1 MENNIYYHITSI
13 KKMNVGDVLHFEN
26 EYNNFYN
33 ELISI
38 KHFNNNKND
47 ANEIMT
53 DLFSKK
59 KLTFDSISDFKT
71 VYNTVSDDSFILRE
85 LIFEEVRKKYYPN
98 CPSRFKCMFI
108 LKTKEEVDEW
118 LNIFKRTKNK
128 PLQIVKLKL
137 DGNVFLGN
145 ANFILRKNNSIIDK
159 ISAAKSYWSGDK
171 TKLIPEYLFL
181 GTATVIEVMNI
192 DE

>member
-1 MENNIYYHITSI
+1 
-13 KKMNVGDVLHFEN
+13 MNVGDVFYFGN

-33 ELISI
+33 ELINI
-38 KHFNNNKND
+38 KHFNNNKKD
-47 ANEIMT
+47 ANEIMA

-59 KLTFDSISDFKT
+59 NLTFSSINDFKT

-85 LIFEEVRKKYYPN
+85 LIFEEIRKRYYPD
-98 CPSRFKCMFI
+98 CPSRFKCMFV
-108 LKTKEEVDEW
+108 LKTSEEADEW
-118 LNIFKRTKNK
+118 LNIFKRMKNK

-145 ANFILRKNNSIIDK
+145 ANFIVRKNNSIIDK
-159 ISAAKSYWSGDK
+159 VNEAKAYWSGDK
-171 TKLIPEYLFL
+171 TGLIPEYLFL
-181 GTATVIEVMNI
+181 GTTTVIEVKNI